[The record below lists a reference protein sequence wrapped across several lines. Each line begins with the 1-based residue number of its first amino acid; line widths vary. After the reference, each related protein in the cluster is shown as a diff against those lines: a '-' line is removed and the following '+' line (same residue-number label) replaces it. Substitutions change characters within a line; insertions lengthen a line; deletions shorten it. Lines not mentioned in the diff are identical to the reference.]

1 MEEFFVDV
9 CEQLSAH
16 IWLQALLVVV
26 GTCFLEDAARC
37 GVGLLV
43 SAGQIE
49 WGLAFV
55 SMTIGGMVGD
65 IGLYVIG
72 RYASIFLY
80 RHRLIDRERLT
91 WVNDQFK
98 RHAFKAVMLARF
110 IPGART
116 VVYASA
122 GIVRYPMP
130 RFTFFLFVAA
140 VVQSLLFLQVAN
152 FIGDHLLPYLRDTR
166 LRLAVFGLIVLALV
180 WGHHILARR
189 NKRRAKQSA
198 DEKAPL
204 RSPSTPSL

>member
-1 MEEFFVDV
+1 MEEFFIDV
-9 CEQLSAH
+9 CEQLSSH

-37 GVGLLV
+37 GIGLLV
-43 SAGQIE
+43 SAGQID

-65 IGLYVIG
+65 VGLYVIG
-72 RYASIFLY
+72 RYASVFLY
-80 RHRLIDRERLT
+80 RRRWIDPDRLG

-116 VVYASA
+116 IVYASA

-140 VVQSLLFLQVAN
+140 VIQSLLFLEVAD

-166 LRLAVFGLIVLALV
+166 LRLAVFGVIVLLLV
-180 WGHHILARR
+180 LGHHVMARK
-189 NKRRAKQSA
+189 NKKQA
-198 DEKAPL
+198 AQQAVGDDAPA
-204 RSPSTPSL
+204 P